1 MITHE
6 YAIERLRAISEELN
20 FLYHGGEFQIS
31 KGLSQ
36 TPAAFAVSD
45 AIDNVYKAQVA
56 LRA

>member
-1 MITHE
+1 MTNE

-20 FLYHGGEFQIS
+20 FLYHGGEFHIS